1 MPMPQ
6 SHDTF
11 RAAEVALDAARMRR
25 VAAGDR
31 GAFTEIIR
39 AHQDRVWAVAYRF
52 TQRRDDADDI
62 SQEAFIRLWNAAS
75 RWEPAAR
82 LSTWLYRVV
91 TNLCLDF
98 RRKQAHAPMA
108 LTADMAE
115 PAAAEAAPLE
125 AQENIARVQRAV
137 AALPERQRMAVIL
150 HRFEDLSYHEIARST
165 GWGEAAIES
174 LLSRAYATLRQQL
187 VDLQSLT

>member
-1 MPMPQ
+1 MPESFETYNAGETAREAGLMQ
-6 SHDTF
+6 RVAQGD
-11 RAAEVALDAARMRR
+11 RAALAQ
-25 VAAGDR
+25 
-31 GAFTEIIR
+31 IIGE
-39 AHQDRVWAVAYRF
+39 HQKRVWAVAYRF
-52 TQRRDDADDI
+52 TQRREDADDI
-62 SQEAFIRLWNAAS
+62 SQEAFIRLWNAAG

-108 LTADMAE
+108 LAQGTAE
-115 PAAAEAAPLE
+115 PAAPEAAPLE
-125 AQENIARVQRAV
+125 TEETIARVQRTV
-137 AALPERQRMAVIL
+137 AELPERQRMAVIL
-150 HRFEDLSYHEIARST
+150 HRYEGMSYREISRAT

>member
-1 MPMPQ
+1 MAQ
-6 SHDTF
+6 SGENIN
-11 RAAEVALDAARMRR
+11 AVEVTREAVMMRR
-25 VAAGDR
+25 VADGDR
-31 GAFTEIIR
+31 AAFSEIIHG
-39 AHQDRVWAVAYRF
+39 HQERVWAVAYRF

-62 SQEAFIRLWNAAS
+62 SLEAFIRLWNAAP

-98 RRKQAHAPMA
+98 HRKQAHAPTS
-108 LTADMAE
+108 LTGDIAE
-115 PAAAEAAPLE
+115 PAAPHETPLE
-125 AQENIARVQRAV
+125 TQENIARVQRAV

-150 HRFEDLSYHEIARST
+150 HRFEGLSYHQIAQTT

-174 LLSRAYATLRQQL
+174 LLSRAYAALRQQL
-187 VDLQSLT
+187 SDLQALT

>member
-1 MPMPQ
+1 MAA
-6 SHDTF
+6 SRENFNAADTA
-11 RAAEVALDAARMRR
+11 REAALMRR
-25 VAAGDR
+25 VAEGDR
-31 GAFTEIIR
+31 GAFGDIIK
-39 AHQDRVWAVAYRF
+39 AHQERVWAVAYRF
-52 TQRRDDADDI
+52 TQRREDADDI
-62 SQEAFIRLWNAAS
+62 SQEAFLRLWNAAG

-98 RRKQAHAPMA
+98 KRKQAHAPAA
-108 LTADMAE
+108 LTGEIAE
-115 PAAAEAAPLE
+115 PAAPEAAELE
-125 AQENIARVQRAV
+125 SQETIARVRRAV

-150 HRFEDLSYHEIARST
+150 HRYEGMSYREIAKAT

-174 LLSRAYATLRQQL
+174 LLSRAYANLREQL

>member
-1 MPMPQ
+1 MTPAGENI
-6 SHDTF
+6 
-11 RAAEVALDAARMRR
+11 RAAEMTREAALMRR
-25 VAAGDR
+25 VAEGERA
-31 GAFTEIIR
+31 AFSELFR
-39 AHQDRVWAVAYRF
+39 AHQARVWAVAYRF

-62 SQEAFIRLWNAAS
+62 AQEAFIRLWNAAP

-98 RRKQAHAPMA
+98 QRKQAHAPA
-108 LTADMAE
+108 AFTGDIAE
-115 PAAAEAAPLE
+115 PAAPDATALE
-125 AQENIARVQRAV
+125 SQENITRVRLAV

-150 HRFEDLSYHEIARST
+150 HRFEGLSYHQIAQTT

-174 LLSRAYATLRQQL
+174 LLSRAYASLRQQL
-187 VDLQSLT
+187 SDLQALI